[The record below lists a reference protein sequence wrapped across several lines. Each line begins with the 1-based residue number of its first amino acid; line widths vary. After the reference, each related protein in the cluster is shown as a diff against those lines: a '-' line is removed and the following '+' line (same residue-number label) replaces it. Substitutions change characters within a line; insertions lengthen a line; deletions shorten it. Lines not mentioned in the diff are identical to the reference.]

1 MVLLHNT
8 ELPTIAILYEDS
20 KNQCHIKTYRI
31 NLKEK
36 ESIDNPWKL
45 TNIDDTSNLLVAVP
59 KGWL

>member
-20 KNQCHIKTYRI
+20 KEQCHIKTYRI

-36 ESIDNPWKL
+36 EYLKSVYIL
-45 TNIDDTSNLLVAVP
+45 I
-59 KGWL
+59 